1 MAPTEEPQR
10 PLTNGAPPPARQSVP
25 TAHPYREALVF
36 LAAALALCALGYLVM
51 AVPGAWFPPAS
62 PTSWTA
68 DRLVLA
74 RGAGG
79 LDHGELVVVAADA
92 AGTTLITVDT
102 AFRSSNYRAIAW
114 SAIGIPEPAT
124 AWLVWRN
131 DYVPTKINSTQIAA
145 VSGRLLPTSLA
156 SNPDWVGRVTG
167 LALTIRGPLP
177 QPVRIGGVVAKPMSA
192 VEIAGD
198 RLREWLAFEGFTGTS
213 INGIA
218 GGADVQDLP
227 LPVLLAA
234 AVALAALAWFGLARI
249 RMRAAALPAVLATLF
264 GVAWLLQDAR
274 WVRDLVR
281 QTQATAQR
289 YAGQDLR
296 ARHLA
301 AEDGALFAFIER
313 VREKLPAESA
323 RVFMLADAHY
333 LRSRGAYHLYPH
345 NVHFE
350 PYRNVIPPSS
360 RLRPGDYFVVYQRR
374 GVQFDAGAQRLRWDG
389 GEPVAAELLLTDPG
403 GAALFRIR

>member
-1 MAPTEEPQR
+1 VAPTEESQR
-10 PLTNGAPPPARQSVP
+10 PPTNAAPIPARESVP

-36 LAAALALCALGYLVM
+36 LAAALALCVVGYLVA
-51 AVPGAWFPPAS
+51 AVPGAWFPTAS
-62 PTSWTA
+62 PKGWTA

-79 LDHGELVVVAADA
+79 LDHGELVVAAADA
-92 AGTTLITVDT
+92 TGTTLVTVDT
-102 AFRSSNYRAIAW
+102 AFRSSDYRAIAW
-114 SAIGIPEPAT
+114 SAIGVPDQVT
-124 AWLVWRN
+124 VWLVWRN
-131 DYVPTKINSTQIAA
+131 DYAPAKLNSTQITVA
-145 VSGRLLPTSLA
+145 SGRLLPVTLA

-177 QPVRIGGVVAKPMSA
+177 QPVRIRGVVAKPMGA

-198 RLREWLAFEGFTGTS
+198 RFREWLAFEGFTGTS
-213 INGIA
+213 INGIT

-227 LPVLLAA
+227 LPALLAA
-234 AVALAALAWFGLARI
+234 AVALAALAWFGLARL
-249 RMRAAALPAVLATLF
+249 RVRTAALPAVLAMLF
-264 GVAWLLQDAR
+264 VAAWLLQDAR
-274 WVRDLVR
+274 WVWDLAR

-289 YAGQDLR
+289 YAGQDFH

-301 AEDGALFAFIER
+301 AEDGALFAFIEK
-313 VREKLPAESA
+313 VRDKLPSEPA
-323 RVFMLADAHY
+323 RVFVVADAHY

-350 PYRNVIPPSS
+350 PYRNAIPPSS

-374 GVQFDAGAQRLRWDG
+374 GVQFDPGAQRLRWDG
-389 GEPVAAELLLTDPG
+389 GEPVPAELLLTEPG

>member
-1 MAPTEEPQR
+1 V
-10 PLTNGAPPPARQSVP
+10 NGAPPTARESVP
-25 TAHPYREALVF
+25 TAHPYREALVY
-36 LAAALALCALGYLVM
+36 LAAALAVCALGYLLV
-51 AVPGAWFPPAS
+51 AVPSAWFPTAS
-62 PTSWTA
+62 PRSWTA

-92 AGTTLITVDT
+92 AGTTLVTVDT
-102 AFRSSNYRAIAW
+102 AFRSSEYRAIAW

-131 DYVPTKINSTQIAA
+131 DYAPAKVNSTQISV

-177 QPVRIGGVVAKPMSA
+177 HPVRIRGVVAKPMGA
-192 VEIAGD
+192 AEIAGD

-213 INGIA
+213 INGIT

-234 AVALAALAWFGLARI
+234 AVALAALAWFGRARL
-249 RMRAAALPAVLATLF
+249 RGRTAALPAVLAMLF
-264 GVAWLLQDAR
+264 VTAWLLQDAR
-274 WVRDLVR
+274 WAWDLVR

-289 YAGQDLR
+289 YAGQDSR

-301 AEDGALFAFIER
+301 AEDSALFAFIEK
-313 VREKLPAESA
+313 VREQLPPEPA
-323 RVFMLADAHY
+323 RVFMVADAHY

-350 PYRNVIPPSS
+350 PYRNAIPPSS

-374 GVQFDAGAQRLRWDG
+374 GVQYDPGAQRLRWDG
-389 GEPVAAELLLTDPG
+389 GAPVPAELLLTGSG

>member
-1 MAPTEEPQR
+1 VREPV
-10 PLTNGAPPPARQSVP
+10 GA
-25 TAHPYREALVF
+25 AHPYRGAFVF
-36 LAAALALCALGYLVM
+36 LAAALALCLLGYLVA
-51 AVPGAWFPPAS
+51 AVPGTWFPAAS
-62 PTSWTA
+62 PIGWTA

-79 LDHGELVVVAADA
+79 LDHGELVVAAADA
-92 AGTTLITVDT
+92 TGTTLVTVDA
-102 AFRSSNYRAIAW
+102 AFRSSDYRAIAW
-114 SAIGIPEPAT
+114 SAIGVPDQAT
-124 AWLVWRN
+124 AWLIWRN
-131 DYVPTKINSTQIAA
+131 DYAPAKINSTQMTVA
-145 VSGRLLPTSLA
+145 SGRLLPASLA

-177 QPVRIGGVVAKPMSA
+177 QPVRIRGVVAKPMGA
-192 VEIAGD
+192 VEIVGD

-213 INGIA
+213 INGIT
-218 GGADVQDLP
+218 GGADVQNLP
-227 LPVLLAA
+227 LPVLLAT
-234 AVALAALAWFGLARI
+234 AVALAGLAWFGLARI

-264 GVAWLLQDAR
+264 VVAWLLQDAR
-274 WVRDLVR
+274 WAWDLVR

-289 YAGQDLR
+289 YAGQDYR

-301 AEDGALFAFIER
+301 AEDGALFAFIEQ
-313 VREKLPAESA
+313 VREKLPPEPS
-323 RVFMLADAHY
+323 RVFMAADAHY

-360 RLRPGDYFVVYQRR
+360 RLRPGDYFVVYQRQ

-389 GEPVAAELLLTDPG
+389 GEPVPAELLLIEPG
-403 GAALFRIR
+403 VGALFRIR

>member
-10 PLTNGAPPPARQSVP
+10 PLTNGAPPPAREFVP

-36 LAAALALCALGYLVM
+36 LAAALALCALGYLVV
-51 AVPGAWFPPAS
+51 AVPGAWFPSAS
-62 PTSWTA
+62 PKSWTA
-68 DRLVLA
+68 DRLVHA

-79 LDHGELVVVAADA
+79 LDQGELVVVAADA
-92 AGTTLITVDT
+92 AGTTLVTVDT
-102 AFRSSNYRAIAW
+102 AFRSSDYRAIAW
-114 SAIGIPEPAT
+114 SAIGVPEPAT
-124 AWLVWRN
+124 AWLIWRN
-131 DYVPTKINSTQIAA
+131 DYAPAKINSTQIGVA
-145 VSGRLLPTSLA
+145 SGRLLPTALA
-156 SNPDWVGRVTG
+156 ANPDWVGRITG

-177 QPVRIGGVVAKPMSA
+177 QPVRIRGVVAKPMGT

-213 INGIA
+213 INGIT

-234 AVALAALAWFGLARI
+234 AVALAALAWFGRARL
-249 RMRAAALPAVLATLF
+249 RRRTAALPAVLAMLF
-264 GVAWLLQDAR
+264 VTAWLLQDVR
-274 WVRDLVR
+274 WAWDLVQ

-289 YAGQDLR
+289 YAGQNFR

-301 AEDGALFAFIER
+301 AEDSALFAFIEQ
-313 VREKLPAESA
+313 VREKLPPEPA
-323 RVFMLADAHY
+323 RVFMVADAHY

-350 PYRNVIPPSS
+350 PYRNAIPPSS
-360 RLRPGDYFVVYQRR
+360 RLRPGDYVVVYQRR
-374 GVQFDAGAQRLRWDG
+374 GVQYDPAAQRLRWDG
-389 GEPVAAELLLTDPG
+389 GAPVPAELLLTGPG